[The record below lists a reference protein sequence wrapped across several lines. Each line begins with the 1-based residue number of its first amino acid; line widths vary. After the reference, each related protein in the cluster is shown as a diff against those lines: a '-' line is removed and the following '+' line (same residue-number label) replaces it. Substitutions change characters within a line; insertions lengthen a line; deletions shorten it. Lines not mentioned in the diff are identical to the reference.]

1 MANYLDQVGSTYYFH
16 RSIPKA
22 VRPYVQSAAGKPRMD
37 FKVTLGTKDR
47 DTAKARIPFYVIET
61 DRIFKEARKRMEA
74 GVVPSMDAPLAL
86 SVAQA
91 EQPRPA
97 SGFDQLEQVSDE
109 YEDWAD
115 YWEKCLSRDRDW
127 LSVQEAAAV
136 DMIRAARAGRKE
148 EARPTSVKPARPAT
162 SIMGLYEGYAKV
174 LGLRPETVKQFRSI
188 ILKFVGWL
196 GHDDA
201 KAVTP
206 ADVVRWRNHLQGAL
220 SDRGKPYSPKTIND
234 SYLAAV
240 SLTFAYGLDQLVIPS
255 NPVAGVA
262 KVRAEKKVKLRE
274 KDFTL
279 GERQIILSAALKP
292 QPERLSPEHAL
303 ARRWV
308 PWLCAYTGARVNEM
322 TQLRAEDVTQI
333 EGVWSLA
340 ITPEAGSVK
349 TDMARVVPM
358 HEHLIA
364 QGFPAI
370 AKAKGKGPLFYE
382 PAQEGEGY
390 ARGRH
395 KRMGMRVADWV
406 HSLGIHGVLPN
417 HGWRHTFK
425 TICREAEIE
434 ERAADY
440 MQGHASKGIGRSY
453 GSNTIPAL
461 ANQLV
466 KFPRFEVEAVAGVAG

>member
-1 MANYLDQVGSTYYFH
+1 MAEGEAPSPNAPLTL
-16 RSIPKA
+16 
-22 VRPYVQSAAGKPRMD
+22 SA
-37 FKVTLGTKDR
+37 
-47 DTAKARIPFYVIET
+47 
-61 DRIFKEARKRMEA
+61 
-74 GVVPSMDAPLAL
+74 VPSG
-86 SVAQA
+86 
-91 EQPRPA
+91 QPRPV

-115 YWEKCLSRDRDW
+115 YWEKCLTRDRDW

-136 DMIRAARAGRKE
+136 DLIRAARAGRGE
-148 EARPTSVKPARPAT
+148 TPPAPVKADTMPPVT
-162 SIMGLYEGYAKV
+162 SITGLYERYAIV
-174 LGLRPETVKQFRSI
+174 PGLRPETIKQFRSI

-196 GHDDA
+196 GHD
-201 KAVTP
+201 KALAVKP
-206 ADVVRWRNHLQGAL
+206 ADIVRWRNHLQASL

-255 NPVAGVA
+255 NPAAGVA

-274 KDFTL
+274 KDFTHA
-279 GERQIILSAALKP
+279 ERQIILTAALAP

-406 HSLGIHGVLPN
+406 HSLGIHGVFPN

-461 ANQLV
+461 ANQLA
-466 KFPRFEVEAVAGVAG
+466 KFPRFAVEAGAGVPMMGAPLPMPCKSPSGSHQGKVAGC